1 MGDRDE
7 PLTLRVAGRGGTVS
21 RNNGPWVINETT
33 LKYRNDFI
41 EVNEDRVIRP
51 DGEPGTYATV
61 DMKAGLAVLPVGE
74 DRSVYLTRQ
83 FRYAI
88 GRESIEVVGGAIDE
102 GEDAEAAAR
111 RELRE
116 EVGIEAGE
124 LTPMGVINIDT
135 SIVDGAVSLFL
146 ARRLRF
152 TEPDRE
158 GTEVIKPLRVTLDEA
173 VNMVMS
179 GEINQGTS
187 CVLILKA
194 GNYLGAR

>member
-1 MGDRDE
+1 M
-7 PLTLRVAGRGGTVS
+7 S